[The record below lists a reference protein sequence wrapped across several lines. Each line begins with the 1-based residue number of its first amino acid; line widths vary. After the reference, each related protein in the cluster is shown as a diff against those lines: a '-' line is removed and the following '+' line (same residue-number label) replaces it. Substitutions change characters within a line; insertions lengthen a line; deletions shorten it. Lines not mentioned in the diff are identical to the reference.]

1 MELLEKL
8 GIDWRLFVAQIINF
22 LALLF
27 VLYLFL
33 YKPVLGLLER
43 RRETI
48 EKSLADA
55 KKIEELAA
63 KAEAAT
69 DAKMREVRKEAARI
83 LEEAERRAEALREEK
98 LMLTKKD
105 MEKIIEQSKAQLAY
119 ERESILREVKE
130 EAGELVTSAV
140 ATILEG
146 LPHEKIDKALIEGS
160 LKKIKS
166 R

>member
-1 MELLEKL
+1 MELLQQL

-55 KKIEELAA
+55 KKIEELVA

-83 LEEAERRAEALREEK
+83 LEEANARAESLREEK
-98 LMLTKKD
+98 LILTKKD
-105 MEKIIEQSKAQLAY
+105 MEKIIEQNKAQLAY
-119 ERESILREVKE
+119 ERESILREVRE

-140 ATILEG
+140 AAILEG
-146 LPHEKIDKALIEGS
+146 LPHEKIDKALIEGA

>member
-1 MELLEKL
+1 MELLQKL

-22 LALLF
+22 LALFLI
-27 VLYLFL
+27 LYKFL
-33 YKPVLGLLER
+33 YTPVLRLLEG

-83 LEEAERRAEALREEK
+83 LEEANARAEALREEK
-98 LMLTKKD
+98 LILIKKD
-105 MEKIIEQSKAQLAY
+105 MEKIIEQNKAQLAY

-130 EAGELVTSAV
+130 EAGELITSAV
-140 ATILEG
+140 TTILEG
-146 LPHEKIDKALIEGS
+146 LPHEKIDKALIEKS
-160 LKKIKS
+160 LKKIK
-166 R
+166 